1 MSKINIAID
10 GPSAA
15 GKSTIAKMLG
25 KRLGYIHLDSGAM
38 YRCTAYKANLNG
50 IDIEDEDAIC
60 EMLKHTDIVLTED
73 GDVILDG
80 KNVSKEIRSD
90 EISQLASRVSKL
102 KRVREDLVARQK
114 KMAEDKGFIMD
125 GRDIGTVVLK
135 DAEVK
140 VYLTASAHARA
151 VRRLK
156 QNNDQKI
163 KTSDLETIEKEIEE
177 RDYRDMHRAASPLK
191 KAEDAV
197 EIDSSNLNAE
207 QVLDAIYTLVL
218 EKIQKEDSE

>member
-50 IDIEDEDAIC
+50 IDIEDEDAVC
-60 EMLKHTDIVLTED
+60 EMLKHTEIVLTED

-156 QNNDQKI
+156 QNNDQQI